1 MEEKNKLKLKDL
13 VKKPSDI
20 RKKNLKM
27 IIYSKSFV
35 GKSFFATNNPT
46 YKTLVLD
53 LESGTGGLEDREN
66 VDIIP
71 ISNVT
76 EFKNVL
82 EMLEKDCPYDLVV
95 VDSFT
100 KYSEMLYAVLTK
112 IYPEK
117 KDSMLLWNTLDLKF
131 RQYYELLLK
140 LDSNVV
146 ITALEELYAPEGLP
160 YAIRYPMIKAKKFKE
175 YMPSQADIVAY
186 ANVNKDNVRTIYLK
200 PSREYMSKNRFERFF
215 KIDEIKEDDELFSFE
230 KLHKLLLKSFK

>member
-1 MEEKNKLKLKDL
+1 MNIDLKSL

-20 RKKNLKM
+20 RKKNMKM
-27 IIYSKSFV
+27 IVYAKSFT
-35 GKSFFATNNPT
+35 GKTFFATNNPT

-53 LESGTGGLEDREN
+53 LESGTGGLEDKN
-66 VDIIP
+66 NINIIP
-71 ISNVT
+71 IEDVT
-76 EFKNVL
+76 KFKQVL
-82 EMLEKDCPYDLVV
+82 EALEKDCQYDLVV
-95 VDSFT
+95 IDSFT

-140 LDSNVV
+140 LNTNVV
-146 ITALEELYAPEGLP
+146 TTALEELYAPEGIP

-186 ANVNKDNVRTIYLK
+186 MNIDKDNVRTMYLK
-200 PSREYMSKNRFERFF
+200 PSREYISKNRFERFF
-215 KIDEIKEDDELFSFE
+215 KVDEIKQYDELFSFE
-230 KLHKLLLKSFK
+230 NLHKAILNSIN